1 MSVLYISNVQPATVG
16 THLPISIRS
25 RQTTT
30 LKSANTKK
38 TSLTHLRQIHNKK
51 LESKQMT
58 CVIIK

>member
-30 LKSANTKK
+30 LESANTK